1 MGKLVKNG
9 IDYTNG
15 TVDSVLSNTSKNP
28 VQNKVVTGAINNLI
42 AQIGGLGGVSYS
54 YDEQA
59 VGTWVDGSTIYK
71 KTFHSGYISTNGS
84 YTIPKETGWHVGTYV
99 KSEVIMQYADSAYNL
114 VWASNVGNENVV
126 VATQLN
132 ANDGSITFFFRSSYG
147 YSDSYVTI
155 YYTKEADT

>member
-15 TVDSVLSNTSKNP
+15 TVDSVLSDTSKNP

-71 KTFHSGYISTNGS
+71 KTVHSGLINASGVYEFTV
-84 YTIPKETGWHVGTYV
+84 ETGYHIGVFV
-99 KSEVIMQYADSAYNL
+99 KSEIMMTYSDSVYDL
-114 VWASNVGNENVV
+114 RFVGNVGNGKALVQTYFD
-126 VATQLN
+126 AN
-132 ANDGSITFFFRSSYG
+132 AGKIVFEFNNTHS
-147 YSDSYVTI
+147 YSDSYVTV
-155 YYTKEADT
+155 YYTKVADS